1 MYTITSTRPLCGR
14 SAGAMKLDLIRLS
27 TPLFCLPWTLQ
38 PVGKFHPVLI
48 QFSILTDLLKAE
60 PHTPTSEPVKYE
72 RKDGQWY
79 AHNGVDIQDT
89 QQRKG

>member
-1 MYTITSTRPLCGR
+1 MFALDYTASWE
-14 SAGAMKLDLIRLS
+14 LS
-27 TPLFCLPWTLQ
+27 SSVNTVT
-38 PVGKFHPVLI
+38 
-48 QFSILTDLLKAE
+48 ILTDLLKAE

>member
-1 MYTITSTRPLCGR
+1 MSFNLLALDYTL
-14 SAGAMKLDLIRLS
+14 
-27 TPLFCLPWTLQ
+27 
-38 PVGKFHPVLI
+38 VEKFHPVLI
-48 QFSILTDLLKAE
+48 QFIIFTDLLKVE